1 MENSSETM
9 STSSS
14 FCKRKVPCYQADR
27 QGQAGASGWPGN
39 SRTLSLTHLH
49 GRGVIQETQG
59 FFDGIDMLPRPGDKG
74 G

>member
-27 QGQAGASGWPGN
+27 QGPAGDLETAELS
-39 SRTLSLTHLH
+39 SLTHLH
-49 GRGVIQETQG
+49 GRGVIQEAQG
-59 FFDGIDMLPRPGDKG
+59 FFDGIDMLPRPGDKSR
-74 G
+74 